1 MGGTERSWTDKVLLA
16 LCLIGVLAPLCFR
29 HVLTLDGPLH
39 VQHAAMLGHRPFGEA
54 PGGHGV
60 HVALSNVWP
69 RATDLVAL
77 PLLKMF
83 GPAAA
88 ERGLVVSSA
97 LLLFL
102 ACRAWMRVTGG
113 SPYLLALMPSFCF
126 GQLLVLGFFGFLW
139 GVAFVLLA
147 WARWNK
153 WRHTGGTFPMML
165 LLWCALAA
173 WSHRSALL
181 MLPLMVATQE
191 GILFIRSRHFW
202 KGALLLLVGAITAGG
217 ALLAVVRSVP
227 LEPVRTR
234 DPWRDLWQL
243 RPLLLMDEVAERPL
257 LLAYG
262 AFLLCAIALAVHA
275 RWRSAWNTSD
285 VLLPL
290 AAVLLIG
297 SLAVRTPMADLLY
310 LADRAQW
317 LALLLLALWFAV
329 NVPRS
334 RIALALAAFALIVH
348 AGRMLLLERRM
359 APYAEYHHDLMR
371 AVQQLPERGVV
382 AVAHRGND
390 WILHNAGA
398 QVSAVYNGM
407 LLDKRGGLWYA
418 RGTPEAE
425 RLREVIGGRMCE
437 GYWLRHMERDPEE
450 RFVDA
455 VLVIGP
461 VEAVGDS
468 CATTY
473 RPVLDKA
480 MRTSFANGNV
490 SIYQWR

>member
-1 MGGTERSWTDKVLLA
+1 MGGTARSWTDKVLLT

-39 VQHAAMLGHRPFGEA
+39 VQHAAMLGHRLFGEG

-60 HVALSNVWP
+60 HVALINVWP
-69 RATDLVAL
+69 RATDVVAL

-88 ERGLVVSSA
+88 ERGLVVCSA
-97 LLLFL
+97 LLLL
-102 ACRAWMRVTGG
+102 LTCQAWMRSAGDLA
-113 SPYLLALMPSFCF
+113 YLFALVPSLCF

-139 GVAFVLLA
+139 SVSFVLLA

-153 WRHTGGTFPMML
+153 WRQTGGTFPLML

-173 WSHRSALL
+173 WSHRSALPL
-181 MLPLMVATQE
+181 LLPLMVATQE
-191 GILFIRSRHFW
+191 GIAFIRSRQFG
-202 KGALLLLVGAITAGG
+202 KGALLLLVGATTAVG
-217 ALLAVVRSVP
+217 ALVAVVRTVP

-243 RPLLLMDEVAERPL
+243 RPLLLMDEVAERQL

-290 AAVLLIG
+290 TAVLLIG

-334 RIALALAAFALIVH
+334 RIALALAAFASS
-348 AGRMLLLERRM
+348 
-359 APYAEYHHDLMR
+359 MR
-371 AVQQLPERGVV
+371 EGCCSW
-382 AVAHRGND
+382 N
-390 WILHNAGA
+390 GA
-398 QVSAVYNGM
+398 WRPTRN
-407 LLDKRGGLWYA
+407 
-418 RGTPEAE
+418 T
-425 RLREVIGGRMCE
+425 I
-437 GYWLRHMERDPEE
+437 
-450 RFVDA
+450 
-455 VLVIGP
+455 
-461 VEAVGDS
+461 
-468 CATTY
+468 TT
-473 RPVLDKA
+473 
-480 MRTSFANGNV
+480 
-490 SIYQWR
+490 

>member
-16 LCLIGVLAPLCFR
+16 LCLLGVLAPLCFR

-39 VQHAAMLGHRPFGEA
+39 VQHAAMLGHRIFGEA

-60 HVALSNVWP
+60 HVALSGIWP
-69 RATDLVAL
+69 HATDLVAL
-77 PLLKMF
+77 PLLKIF

-88 ERGLVVSSA
+88 EHGLVVSCG
-97 LLLFL
+97 LLLLL
-102 ACRAWMRVTGG
+102 ACRAWLRATER
-113 SPYLLALMPSFCF
+113 SSSLFALVPALCF

-147 WARWNK
+147 GACWIRW
-153 WRHTGGTFPMML
+153 RRDGGKVPIML
-165 LLWCALAA
+165 VLWCTLAA
-173 WSHRSALL
+173 WSHRSALPLLLL
-181 MLPLMVATQE
+181 MIATQE
-191 GILFIRSRHFW
+191 GIVFIRSRRFW
-202 KGALLLLVGAITAGG
+202 KGALLLLGGLMIAAGL
-217 ALLAVVRSVP
+217 LLAVVGAAP
-227 LEPVRTR
+227 IEPVRAVE
-234 DPWRDLWQL
+234 PWRDLWQL
-243 RPLLLMDEVAERPL
+243 RPLLLMDAVSERPL

-262 AFLLCAIALAVHA
+262 VLLLFAVVLAVRA
-275 RWRSAWNTSD
+275 RRRSAWNTSD

-290 AAVLLIG
+290 AALLLIG

-317 LALLLLALWFAV
+317 LALLFLALWCAT

-334 RIALALAAFALIVH
+334 RIALAIALAALTVH

-371 AVQQLPERGVV
+371 AAQQLPDHGVV
-382 AVAHRGND
+382 AVAHRGDD

-398 QVSAVYNGM
+398 HVSSVYNGM

-418 RGTPEAE
+418 RGSPQVE
-425 RLREVIGGRMCE
+425 RLRELIGGRMCE
-437 GYWLRHMERDPEE
+437 GYWLRHMERDPAE

-455 VLVIGP
+455 VLVIG
-461 VEAVGDS
+461 AHGAIGDS
-468 CATTY
+468 CAGSFQPLLDRAMHTT
-473 RPVLDKA
+473 
-480 MRTSFANGNV
+480 FANGNTSV
-490 SIYQWR
+490 HVWR